1 MKKIAAAKV
10 PGKWEAF
17 RWALQPGADGGGTSR
32 ARLAWRALRATL
44 WHGKALRRWMLVVFE
59 LHSREILRD
68 LPGEYLRAIRPSVRG
83 DTGFGQRVVQL
94 IEHADWLETAFQPE
108 AFAQFVSA
116 EPVVLAELAPPRG
129 YDVMR
134 LQLEQAPPQS
144 TEGEMLLTLSLRR
157 SADVQHK
164 PQPVQVGVLCF
175 SRFRVDGV
183 GCLVIGGVRGQRNH
197 IQRISDTEIGQAL
210 QGWKP
215 AVLLVTVAQ
224 ELARHWGLRL
234 IGLDPLS
241 HRLHGWSYRWNKRYR
256 AAGERIFASYDALWA
271 HFGAKP
277 GPSGWMVMPTDSD
290 AMLAATALSPEKRA
304 RQTKRADYWIRTRN
318 LLRTRFK
325 QLLQRPHRE
334 PSLKRV
340 TQSMERDSAAG
351 PDTTDF
357 QQSGPA
363 VPERVLQTAPGTL
376 DQF

>member
-1 MKKIAAAKV
+1 MSKGAAARV
-10 PGKWEAF
+10 PGTWEAF
-17 RWALQPGADGGGTSR
+17 RWALQAGAEGGGTSR

-83 DTGFGQRVVQL
+83 DTGFAERVVQL

-108 AFAQFVSA
+108 AFVQLVSG

-129 YDVMR
+129 YDFMR
-134 LQLEQAPPQS
+134 LQLEQARPQS
-144 TEGEMLLTLSLRR
+144 PEGEMLLTLSLRR

-164 PQPVQVGVLCF
+164 PQPVEVGVLCF

-183 GCLVIGGVRGQRNH
+183 SCLVIGGVRGQRNS
-197 IQRISDTEIGQAL
+197 IQRISATEIAQAL

-215 AVLLVTVAQ
+215 AVLLVSVAQ

-234 IGLDPLS
+234 IGLDPAA

-256 AAGERIFASYDALWA
+256 AAGERIFASYEALWD
-271 HFGAKP
+271 HFDAKP
-277 GPSGWMVMPTDSD
+277 GPSGWVIMPIDSEEK
-290 AMLAATALSPEKRA
+290 LAATALSPEKRA

-318 LLRTRFK
+318 LLRARFK
-325 QLLQRPHRE
+325 LLLQRPHRE
-334 PSLKRV
+334 PSLTRV
-340 TQSMERDSAAG
+340 TQSMERDSVA
-351 PDTTDF
+351 
-357 QQSGPA
+357 
-363 VPERVLQTAPGTL
+363 ERVLQTGPGTL
-376 DQF
+376 L